1 MRNYLRLFALLV
13 PLVSYVACSD
23 HEKDVKTNKV
33 PTSVKESLSEIYPDA
48 NYVEWELNHG
58 YYVADFYYAEDRSE
72 KEVWF
77 EKDGTWKM
85 SVSNITFNQLPTTVK
100 DAFESGE
107 YKDWFVDDVD
117 LIERPTYA
125 TIYVLSCEKR
135 GSETERELYYTS
147 EGELYKTTPDRDTD
161 YREFITQEYPK

>member
-1 MRNYLRLFALLV
+1 MKKITALLLALCMLLAVV
-13 PLVSYVACSD
+13 PVLAEESPAGNWYMSLADVTLGYILLNEDGTAIVNVASQED
-23 HEKDVKTNKV
+23 IAGTW
-33 PTSVKESLSEIYPDA
+33 T
-48 NYVEWELNHG
+48 
-58 YYVADFYYAEDRSE
+58 ADGSE

-85 SVSNITFNQLPTTVK
+85 SVSDITFNQLPTTVK
-100 DAFESGE
+100 DAFDSGE
-107 YKDWFVDDVD
+107 YKDWIVDDVD
-117 LIERPTYA
+117 LIERPIYT
-125 TIYVLSCEKR
+125 TIYVLNCEKR